1 MTSHSEGSFK
11 LYLHAF
17 YSPHKY
23 TSYPYMYTPTL
34 HYVQAKS
41 PPSLFGTPWYG
52 SGYHKETQICSF
64 FLTLKVLCKIGS
76 QKMDVIVEKKSTIF
90 FSPLLQGNRING
102 IGIFFT
108 NLASI
113 QLPNINSI
121 LYIHNLLS
129 RWMPISF
136 HPHTQ

>member
-1 MTSHSEGSFK
+1 MTSHSEGSLK

-23 TSYPYMYTPTL
+23 HHTHICTHPLFIMYKLSHHQAFLVL
-34 HYVQAKS
+34 HD
-41 PPSLFGTPWYG
+41 T